1 MNKNFK
7 NMIIIFF
14 GFFFLSLFS
23 NTLSP
28 FITTIKNT
36 YNVSNSIIAM
46 LPSVV
51 YCASFVMSIIGA
63 RLMPAIGLK
72 KGLYLGFSFAI
83 LSSIVILLSHS
94 FGILLVGYF
103 ISGLAVGMTTLI
115 LSTLLSLLPQKY
127 QKFSLANACFGLGG
141 IVILPID
148 RFVLGNGINFNYTYS
163 IHIVF
168 IVLFLLLA
176 TGIKD
181 IDPVENNSENKNAFK
196 MLKNPMVLLLS
207 IAIFFYVGAEISTT
221 NWTGT
226 FLERSYGLTSA
237 EVPNILL
244 GFWVLF
250 TLGRAFG
257 DKVLERVGQLRFLAI
272 SPIITIGGIFVILS
286 GSNKIQALIGIAIIG
301 ITISLIYPALQ
312 GYIIQHVEK
321 QYIPA
326 TNSIITIFNNLG
338 ATFLTYIIGF
348 AGEIKVTYVF
358 IIQIVFYLYIIII
371 SAHYLFRKFKAQS
384 VINAKF

>member
-7 NMIIIFF
+7 NMIIIFL

-51 YCASFVMSIIGA
+51 YCASFIMSILGA

-83 LSSIVILLSHS
+83 LASIVILFSHS
-94 FGILLVGYF
+94 FCVLLVGYF
-103 ISGLAVGMTTLI
+103 IAGLAVGMTSLI
-115 LSTLLSLLPQKY
+115 LSTLLSLLPKQY

-168 IVLFLLLA
+168 IILFLLLA
-176 TGIKD
+176 TKIKD
-181 IDPVENNSENKNAFK
+181 IAPVENNAENKNAFS
-196 MLKNPMVLLLS
+196 MLKNPLVLLLS

-226 FLERSYGLTSA
+226 FLEHYYGLSRT

-244 GFWVLF
+244 GFWILF
-250 TLGRAFG
+250 TLGRTFG
-257 DKVLERVGQLRFLAI
+257 DKVLEKVGQLRFLAI
-272 SPIITIGGIFVILS
+272 SPIITILGIFVILS
-286 GSNKIQALIGIAIIG
+286 GKTKIQALVGIAIIG

-312 GYIIQHVEK
+312 GYLIQHVDK
-321 QYIPA
+321 HYIPA

-338 ATFLTYIIGF
+338 ATFLTYLIGF
-348 AGEIKVTYVF
+348 AGEINVTYVF
-358 IIQIVFYLYIIII
+358 IIQIVFYFYIIVV
-371 SAHYLFRKFKAQS
+371 SALYLFSKFRKQLDQNPS
-384 VINAKF
+384 